1 MERKRK
7 NKGKPISIS
16 GYLWRNY
23 IFIIVAATLLII
35 IPYLVLGLLSHIF
48 QGSVK
53 SNQYTATSIM
63 ADSIEDID
71 IKGVIDNKG
80 GVDVITED
88 LSVIHLGGINT
99 IPITRFTMEQFT
111 KFLMATENGHSDYH
125 RDIEYNDN
133 KGFWLVVTFPV
144 SLKLEII
151 VQYNNISNDFS
162 FYLMLVA
169 TTFAGYGLL
178 VLCSTILYARYT
190 AKSFVKPMRVL
201 QNFTK
206 KIEEGGYENIEESN
220 SQFHIKEFTQFK
232 EALNHMASELK
243 NQREISAKMSEDRKQ
258 MVRDISH
265 DLKNPLASIRG
276 YAELYLN
283 HRELDQSQRDSYVD
297 IIYRNSVRAN
307 ELIVSLFQYSQVDSA
322 DFVLNKDNV
331 DICELVR
338 VKLVEFL
345 PALEEQNLT
354 VEADISEEEIML
366 SIDKQQMNRVLDNL
380 LGNIVKYHSNAT
392 QVVMKVYWEENNVK
406 IVCADNGIG
415 MAEDTA
421 ARCFDPFARA
431 DEVRNSKTGGSGL
444 GLAIAKKIVEAHGGE
459 ISVVTKRGKG
469 CTFYIELPGE
479 I

>member
-1 MERKRK
+1 MQKKRE
-7 NKGKPISIS
+7 NTGKLISIS

-35 IPYLVLGLLSHIF
+35 IPYLVLGVLSQVF
-48 QGSVK
+48 QSRVM

-71 IKGVIDNKG
+71 INDVIDNKG
-80 GVDVITED
+80 SVDVITGD
-88 LSVIHLGGINT
+88 LSVMHLGGTNT
-99 IPITRFTMEQFT
+99 IPVTQFTMEQFT
-111 KFLMATENGHSDYH
+111 EFLMKTENAYSDYH
-125 RDIEYNDN
+125 RDIAYNKN
-133 KGFWLVVTFPV
+133 EGFWLVVTFPV
-144 SLKLEII
+144 SLRLELII
-151 VQYNNISNDFS
+151 QYNKISKDFN
-162 FYLMLVA
+162 FFFMLVA
-169 TTFAGYGLL
+169 MAFAGYGLL
-178 VLCSTILYARYT
+178 VLCSTIVYAKYT
-190 AKSFVKPMRVL
+190 AKSFIKPMRVL
-201 QNFTK
+201 KNLTR
-206 KIEEGGYENIEESN
+206 KIEGGGYENVEGGN
-220 SQFHIKEFTQFK
+220 SQFRIKEFAQFQ

-243 NQREISAKMSEDRKQ
+243 NQREISEKMSEDRKR

-283 HRELDQSQRDSYVD
+283 HKELEQKQRDNYVD

-322 DFVLNKDNV
+322 DFVLNKEIV
-331 DICELVR
+331 DICEFLR

-345 PALEEQNLT
+345 PALEEQNLE
-354 VEADISEEEIML
+354 VEADIPEEEIML

-380 LGNIVKYHSNAT
+380 LINIAKYHSNAT
-392 QVVMKVYWEENNVK
+392 QVVMKVCRVGNNIQ

-415 MAEDTA
+415 MDKETSI
-421 ARCFDPFARA
+421 RCFEPFARA

-444 GLAIAKKIVEAHGGE
+444 GLAIAKKIVEAHCGE
-459 ISVVTKRGKG
+459 IWVVTKKGEG